1 MLPARHFELPGGT
14 QLLFTTG
21 ALPPRKDH
29 IMKYAS
35 FLAADGSPTWGIV
48 SEGTVY
54 DLGPT
59 GADLAPTLRAAVEQ
73 GIFGTLGEEF
83 RTAPARDETEIKF
96 LPAITN
102 PGKIICIGVNYRSHQ
117 NETGNAAHQ
126 KEQKAPTVFT
136 RFADSQMGHLQPAQ
150 MPATTNEF
158 DYEGEMALVIGK
170 EGFHVAEADA
180 FEHVAG
186 YAAYNDFSVRDW
198 QLSTTQW
205 TPGKNFPGT
214 GGFGPYLVPAADLGD
229 VDKLTLETRVNGDV
243 RQKASVADLYF
254 TIPQLIAYVTG
265 FTRLSPGDVIV
276 TGTPG
281 GVGRFMVPSG
291 LLNEGDVVEVEIT
304 GLGTLS
310 NTVQLVS

>member
-1 MLPARHFELPGGT
+1 MN
-14 QLLFTTG
+14 
-21 ALPPRKDH
+21 
-29 IMKYAS
+29 YAS
-35 FLAADGSPTWGIV
+35 FVAADGSPTWGII
-48 SEGTVY
+48 EDGRAY

-59 GADLAPTLRAAVEQ
+59 GANLAPSLRAAVER
-73 GIFGTLGEEF
+73 GIFGTVGTEF
-83 RTAPARDETEIKF
+83 RSALARPESEIEF
-96 LPAITN
+96 LPAIMD

-117 NETGNAAHQ
+117 QETGRAAHQ
-126 KEQKAPTVFT
+126 AEQKAPTIFT

-150 MPATTNEF
+150 MPAATNEF
-158 DYEGEMALVIGK
+158 DYEGEMALVIGT
-170 EGFHVAEADA
+170 EAFHVAEEDA
-180 FEHVAG
+180 FGYVAG
-186 YAAYNDFSVRDW
+186 YGAYNDFSVRDW
-198 QLSTTQW
+198 QLATTQW

-281 GVGRFMVPSG
+281 GVGRFMTPSG
-291 LLNEGDVVEVEIT
+291 LLSEGDVVEVEIT
-304 GLGTLS
+304 GLGVLR
-310 NTVQLVS
+310 NTVERVS

>member
-1 MLPARHFELPGGT
+1 
-14 QLLFTTG
+14 
-21 ALPPRKDH
+21 
-29 IMKYAS
+29 MKYAS
-35 FLAADGSPTWGIV
+35 FLATDGSPTWGVIADDRA
-48 SEGTVY
+48 Y

-59 GADLAPTLRAAVEQ
+59 GLNLAPTLRAAVEQ
-73 GIFGTLGEEF
+73 GVFGTVGEEF
-83 RTAPARDETEIKF
+83 RTAPARQEAEIEF
-96 LPAITN
+96 LPAITD
-102 PGKIICIGVNYRSHQ
+102 PGKVICIGVNYRSHQ

-126 KEQKAPTVFT
+126 KEQKAPTIFT

-170 EGFHVAEADA
+170 EGFHVSEEDA
-180 FEHVAG
+180 FDHVAG
-186 YAAYNDFSVRDW
+186 YGAYNDFSVRDW
-198 QLSTTQW
+198 QLATTQW

-229 VDKLTLETRVNGDV
+229 VNKLTLETRVNGDV

-291 LLNEGDVVEVEIT
+291 LLSAGDVVEVEIT

-310 NTVQLVS
+310 NTVQLVP